1 MCSCSIVVPVF
12 NTQSDL
18 LFRCVQS
25 LSTQSAG
32 DYEVLLVDDGSDLA
46 TVKALEQVER
56 TFKCVRVIYR
66 DHEGA
71 AATRAAGVREAKGK
85 YIAFVDS
92 DDEVFPEYL
101 EEAIEAMEKLNLDIV
116 WGGIADYLDGV
127 VQKSHSIDGEC
138 LLFEG
143 EGVERALRY
152 IVSGGCPK
160 DVSCLQRLGSK
171 AMVAKLYKRQLFDS
185 DDFPRTSLVFGEDV
199 YVNFSVSLKAK
210 RIAVVPYI
218 WYRRNVNAGS
228 TSYSY
233 HPRGIEEALESGAAI
248 AELAGPDNALKNA
261 ALTRILSCISLGFE
275 TQIANCSVEISF
287 GEKKEVIRR
296 IFSNPWVKE
305 ACENVDLGTYC
316 SSGTWSAILLA
327 YKLRTPGTLALLF
340 DVRQRIR
347 ERRKR

>member
-25 LSTQSAG
+25 LSVQSAD

-46 TVKALEQVER
+46 TVKALKQVER

-71 AATRAAGVREAKGK
+71 AATRAAGVREAKGT

-101 EEAIEAMEKLNLDIV
+101 EEAIEAMKRLDLDIV
-116 WGGIADYLDGV
+116 WGGIADYLNGV
-127 VQKSHSIDGEC
+127 LQESHSIDGEC

-152 IVSGGCPK
+152 IISGGCPK
-160 DVSCLQRLGSK
+160 DTSCLRKLGSK
-171 AMVAKLYKRQLFDS
+171 AMVAKLYKRQLFDQ
-185 DDFPRTSLVFGEDV
+185 DDFPRTPLVFGEDV

-210 RIAVVPYI
+210 RIAVVPCT
-218 WYRRNVNAGS
+218 WYRRNVNEGS

-233 HPRGIEEALESGAAI
+233 HPRGIEEALESGVAI
-248 AELAGPDNALKNA
+248 AELAGSNNALKKA
-261 ALTRILSCISLGFE
+261 ALTRILSCISLGYE
-275 TQIANCSVEISF
+275 TQIMNCSAGISF
-287 GEKKEVIRR
+287 RKKKEVIQC
-296 IFSNPWVKE
+296 IFSSPWVKE
-305 ACENVDLGTYC
+305 ACKKVDLGTYC
-316 SSGTWSAILLA
+316 GSGTWSAIILA
-327 YKLRTPGTLALLF
+327 YKFRTPGTLALLF
-340 DVRQRIR
+340 DAKQKIR
-347 ERRKR
+347 GRRKR